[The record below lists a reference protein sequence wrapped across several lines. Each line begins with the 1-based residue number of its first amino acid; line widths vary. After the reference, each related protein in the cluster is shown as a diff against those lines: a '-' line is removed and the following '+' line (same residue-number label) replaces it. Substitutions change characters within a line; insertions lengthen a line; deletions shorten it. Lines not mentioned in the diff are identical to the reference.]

1 MFEVLREFYDKKSP
15 LFVITIAVLIAAG
28 LGLGFE
34 VDKDYKRAGEL
45 RLFEVSLVVL
55 GIVEVVVKT
64 CGMEVFRRCCSSQIA
79 GIHMAVIVAFIL
91 LNGAIYAWAVT
102 FFLEF
107 RRVAASAVN

>member
-28 LGLGFE
+28 IALSFE
-34 VDKDYKRAGEL
+34 MDGSMKRAGEL

-55 GIVEVVVKT
+55 GIVEVLVKT
-64 CGMEVFRRCCSSQIA
+64 CGMEIFRRCCSSQIA
-79 GIHMAVIVAFIL
+79 AIHMAVIVSFIL
-91 LNGAIYAWAVT
+91 LNGVVYAWAVT

-107 RRVAASAVN
+107 RRTVASAVN